1 MNKRFNMIK
10 ILMGGGGLYF
20 LIQNRSIDPNEEK

>member
-10 ILMGGGGLYF
+10 ILMGGGLYF
-20 LIQNRSIDPNEEK
+20 LIQNGGIDLNEEK